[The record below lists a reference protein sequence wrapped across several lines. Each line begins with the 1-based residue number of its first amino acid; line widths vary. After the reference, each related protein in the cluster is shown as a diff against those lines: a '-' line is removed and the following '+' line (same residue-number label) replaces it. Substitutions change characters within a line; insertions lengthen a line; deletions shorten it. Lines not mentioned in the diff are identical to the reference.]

1 MFIVPIAAVI
11 ALVVAFLFFKQ
22 IFSKDK
28 GTPEMQAISDKIE
41 EGAMAYLARQ
51 YKTIAIIA
59 IVIAV
64 IIAVVGFIDDFK
76 DYLNY
81 KVAIA
86 FVLGAGCSILS
97 GFIGMKVSVNSNIR
111 TSAAATRSL
120 GEAFQT
126 SFRGGAISGLAV

>member
-1 MFIVPIAAVI
+1 MSSMREFTGDNRLFIVPIAAVV
-11 ALVVAFLFFKQ
+11 ALVVAFLFFRQ

-51 YKTIAIIA
+51 YKTIGIIAVVIAIIIA
-59 IVIAV
+59 IV
-64 IIAVVGFIDDFK
+64 GFVAEDFE

-86 FVLGAGCSILS
+86 FILVLDA
-97 GFIGMKVSVNSNIR
+97 
-111 TSAAATRSL
+111 RSSPDSS
-120 GEAFQT
+120 E
-126 SFRGGAISGLAV
+126 